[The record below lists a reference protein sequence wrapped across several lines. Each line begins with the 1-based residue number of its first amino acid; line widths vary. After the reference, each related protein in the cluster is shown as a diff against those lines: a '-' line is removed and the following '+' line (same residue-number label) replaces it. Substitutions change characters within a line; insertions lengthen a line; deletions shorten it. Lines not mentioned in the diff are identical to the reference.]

1 MFTLME
7 LPLIGEERIQMPV
20 SITLLT
26 ALVKAVMLCSGLSQ
40 GFWAS
45 ALNALLALCLGPQE
59 TLSLGDLLEQFTG
72 LRKTVILMVT
82 VY

>member
-7 LPLIGEERIQMPV
+7 PPLIGERIQTL
-20 SITLLT
+20 SITLLA
-26 ALVKAVMLCSGLSQ
+26 ALVQPLMLYLGPSQ
-40 GFWAS
+40 GFRAS
-45 ALNALLALCLGPQE
+45 ALKTLLALCLGPQE

-82 VY
+82 VC

>member
-7 LPLIGEERIQMPV
+7 PPLIGERIQTL
-20 SITLLT
+20 SITLLA
-26 ALVKAVMLCSGLSQ
+26 ALVQPLMLYLGPSL
-40 GFWAS
+40 GFRAS
-45 ALNALLALCLGPQE
+45 ALKALLALCLGPQE

-82 VY
+82 VC